1 MTKESIVAWV
11 AKNKNA
17 LFLMACVI
25 LGQIFFHF
33 TSDSRS
39 ARIVDAYIARR
50 LAGRVDTIPSYS
62 RGFPRVILSTGDN
75 ELIRLPY
82 AGQKY
87 LQANDSLV
95 KESGTRVVTVYRQF
109 PAYTEVSVFG
119 GDRDS
124 TDEEGLAERYRIKK
138 P

>member
-1 MTKESIVAWV
+1 MKETIAAWV

-25 LGQIFFHF
+25 LGQVFFYF

-39 ARIVDAYIARR
+39 ARIIDAYIARR

-62 RGFPRVILSTGDN
+62 RGYPEVQFSSGEKLLIL
-75 ELIRLPY
+75 LPY

-87 LQANDSLV
+87 LKAGDSLV
-95 KESGTRVVTVYRQF
+95 KESGTRIITVYRQF
-109 PAYTEVSVFG
+109 
-119 GDRDS
+119 R
-124 TDEEGLAERYRIKK
+124 
-138 P
+138 